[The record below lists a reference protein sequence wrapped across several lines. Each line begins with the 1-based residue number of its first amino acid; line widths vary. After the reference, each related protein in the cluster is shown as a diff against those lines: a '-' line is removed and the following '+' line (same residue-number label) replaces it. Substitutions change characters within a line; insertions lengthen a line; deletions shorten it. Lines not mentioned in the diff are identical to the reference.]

1 MDCPS
6 GRYSTSS
13 TVYDFSI
20 YWNHGIKRK
29 IKEIIR
35 DITYAVNKQRPKKF
49 RLAGK
54 ESGNCKVSAKKRET
68 LVTVTWGWKP

>member
-6 GRYSTSS
+6 GRYSRSS
-13 TVYDFSI
+13 TVYDFGI
-20 YWNHGIKRK
+20 FWNHGIKRK

-35 DITYAVNKQRPKKF
+35 DITYAVNKQRPQKF

-54 ESGNCKVSAKKRET
+54 ESGNCQVSAKKRET
-68 LVTVTWGWKP
+68 LVKVTWGWKP